1 MNRLNEKERDYIIQ
15 LVKKGKSL
23 NYISKITGLGK
34 STLYYHYK
42 KTFGKKY
49 KDLKIEDDDD
59 LFIGELVGLFVGDGY
74 AFFDRKSYSY
84 SIRFYFNN
92 TEKEYVKELVK
103 LFVKNFNKSPM
114 VYRTKN
120 VLIIKYLSKKLFN
133 FLLNYVGW
141 GVSINKAGQNKKS
154 RTVFLKD
161 REYSDRFKIGFLR
174 GFVDSD
180 GYISSKKIV
189 LASAS
194 EIIMKQT
201 ESFFVDLNFKYFK
214 LSFYPDKRSNRK
226 GMWHIYNT

>member
-154 RTVFLKD
+154 RTVF
-161 REYSDRFKIGFLR
+161 
-174 GFVDSD
+174 
-180 GYISSKKIV
+180 
-189 LASAS
+189 
-194 EIIMKQT
+194 
-201 ESFFVDLNFKYFK
+201 
-214 LSFYPDKRSNRK
+214 
-226 GMWHIYNT
+226 